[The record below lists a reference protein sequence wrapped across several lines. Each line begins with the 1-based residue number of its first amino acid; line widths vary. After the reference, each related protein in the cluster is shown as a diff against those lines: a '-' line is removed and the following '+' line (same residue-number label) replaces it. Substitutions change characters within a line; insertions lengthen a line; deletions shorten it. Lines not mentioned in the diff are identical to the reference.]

1 MTKVTKTKTEEE
13 KQNYDHKYIVI
24 TPKFPTMKNAKVLL
38 IFTTYPFY
46 TRFWIIRQ
54 NSRLK
59 ETLLL

>member
-38 IFTTYPFY
+38 IFTT
-46 TRFWIIRQ
+46 
-54 NSRLK
+54 
-59 ETLLL
+59 